1 MRITVI
7 GGTGD
12 LGEGLVKRLAL
23 RHEIVVG
30 SRSREKALELAQKFR
45 NDMKEQT
52 GLDAVITGEENTIA
66 VQDADVAILAVP
78 YQFALQTAEQVFRTL
93 NREAIFISP
102 VVPMIKTAQGFD
114 YAPPVPREGIA
125 LLLSKSAPVPV
136 AAAFHTLPAE
146 KLANPKLT
154 LEMDVPVCS
163 DDQRAT
169 ETVFGLARDI
179 PNLRPLLVGGL
190 ALSYLV
196 ESLTPLILN
205 VSIKNRMRDLSL
217 RFV

>member
-1 MRITVI
+1 MRVTII

-23 RHEIVVG
+23 KNEVVVG
-30 SRSREKALELAQKFR
+30 SRNREKALELAQKFK
-45 NDMKEQT
+45 NDIMDQT
-52 GLDAVITGEENTIA
+52 GFDASIDGEQNETA
-66 VQDADVAILAVP
+66 VKETDAAILAVP
-78 YQFALQTAEQVFRTL
+78 YQFALQTAEQVFPTID
-93 NREAIFISP
+93 REAVFISP
-102 VVPMIKTAQGFD
+102 VVPMAKTVQGFE
-114 YAPPVPREGIA
+114 YTPSAPKEAIA
-125 LLLSKSAPVPV
+125 LLLSKSSPVPV
-136 AAAFHTLPAE
+136 AAAFHTLPAQ
-146 KLANPKLT
+146 KLANLRLA

-169 ETVFGLARDI
+169 ETVFHLAKDI
-179 PNLRPLLVGGL
+179 PNLRPLIVGGL

-205 VSIKNRMRDLSL
+205 VSVKNRMHDLSL